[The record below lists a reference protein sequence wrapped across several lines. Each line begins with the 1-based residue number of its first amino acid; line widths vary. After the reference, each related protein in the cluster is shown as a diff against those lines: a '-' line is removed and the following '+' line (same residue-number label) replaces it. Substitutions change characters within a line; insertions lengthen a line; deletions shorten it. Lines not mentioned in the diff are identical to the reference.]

1 MRSRIARRFL
11 AATFGVL
18 VLAGCKDGW
27 NELFKPKPDPEPP
40 PRAADPV
47 DPLIRDTIGQHA
59 VVADTGGL
67 RVRGFSLV
75 IGLGENGS
83 SDCPVAIRE
92 YLVDQLN
99 RQVQAAGVRHS
110 DERPKFSADRLIDS
124 LDSAVV
130 QVVGIIPGGA
140 PKGTVFDVRVEAVP
154 GTQAR
159 SLEGGLLLPCELRI
173 FDVTA
178 SGQSM
183 TAGRVVARAGGPV
196 FVNPFIEAGGA
207 TTGDVRRGW
216 VLGGAASTEE
226 RMMRLVLGESSY
238 ALAGRIRDRLNDRFG
253 ARPPT
258 ADAQSKG
265 AVTLHTPAAYARRPE
280 RFALLAPNVFLD
292 ASPAF
297 GEARLR
303 ELLTRLSEPDAP
315 YEMIALQCEGVGRNA
330 VALLKPLYAHADPY
344 VSFYAARTGLR
355 LKDGAAVPVLA
366 QIAATR
372 QHPLRVE
379 AARELGESELQA
391 AALRLVPLLDNDD
404 QQVRIAAYEGLV
416 RARHPAIRSR
426 RIPCALDPEQVNV
439 TVDLVESSAAPLLYA
454 RRTREPRIAVFG
466 LRTPVNTPMFYSHP
480 TDIVTV
486 NAVDERG
493 DLTVFARERYG
504 RKLTDRVVVAPR
516 VVDLIA
522 ALVQLPSKD
531 EAGRLK
537 GVALSYSQTL
547 QVLHALCKEG
557 VIPAEFVL
565 EQVDL
570 ERLFGPD
577 TPLERPETDAEAKR
591 GTEDGD
597 TPLVP
602 PDSPPSDEKPEERP
616 EGG

>member
-1 MRSRIARRFL
+1 MRSRISRRL
-11 AATFGVL
+11 IAATLGL
-18 VLAGCKDGW
+18 TALTGCKDGW
-27 NELFKPKPDPEPP
+27 DELFKPKPAEESP
-40 PRAADPV
+40 PRPADPV
-47 DPLIRDTIGQHA
+47 DPLVVDTIGQYA

-83 SDCPVAIRE
+83 SGCPASIRE

-99 RQVQAAGVRHS
+99 RQVQAAGLRHD
-110 DERPKFSADRLIDS
+110 DERPRFSADRLIDS

-130 QVVGIIPGGA
+130 QVAGIVPGGA

-154 GTQAR
+154 GTQTR

-173 FDVTA
+173 FDITA
-178 SGQSM
+178 SGQNM
-183 TAGRVVARAGGPV
+183 LAGRIVGRAGGPV
-196 FVNPFIEAGGA
+196 FVNPFTGESGAPAGDLG
-207 TTGDVRRGW
+207 RGW

-226 RMMRLVLGESSY
+226 RTTRLVLNDTSY
-238 ALAGRIRDRLNDRFG
+238 TLAGRIRDRLNDRFG

-292 ASPAF
+292 SSPAF

-303 ELLTRLSEPDAP
+303 ALLTRLSEPNAP
-315 YEMIALQCEGVGRNA
+315 YELIALQCEAAGRGA
-330 VALLKPLYAHADPY
+330 VPLLKPQYAHSDPY

-355 LKDGAAVPVLA
+355 LKDGGAVAILA
-366 QIAATR
+366 QIAGNR

-379 AARELGESELQA
+379 AARELGDSDIQVA
-391 AALRLVPLLDNDD
+391 AQRLVPLLDNED

-416 RARHPAIRSR
+416 RARHPVIRSR

-439 TVDLVESSAAPLLYA
+439 TVDLVESSAPPMIYA

-466 LRTPVNTPMFYSHP
+466 LRTPVITPMFYSHP
-480 TDIVTV
+480 ADVVTV
-486 NAVDERG
+486 NAADERG

-504 RKLTDRVVVAPR
+504 RKLNDRVVVAPR

-522 ALVQLPSKD
+522 ALVQLPTKD
-531 EAGRLK
+531 EGGRMK

-547 QVLHALCKEG
+547 QVLQMLCKDG

-591 GTEDGD
+591 ASEGGD
-597 TPLVP
+597 APLVP
-602 PDSPPSDEKPEERP
+602 PDSEPPDENSARP

>member
-1 MRSRIARRFL
+1 
-11 AATFGVL
+11 
-18 VLAGCKDGW
+18 
-27 NELFKPKPDPEPP
+27 
-40 PRAADPV
+40 
-47 DPLIRDTIGQHA
+47 
-59 VVADTGGL
+59 
-67 RVRGFSLV
+67 
-75 IGLGENGS
+75 
-83 SDCPVAIRE
+83 
-92 YLVDQLN
+92 
-99 RQVQAAGVRHS
+99 
-110 DERPKFSADRLIDS
+110 
-124 LDSAVV
+124 V
-130 QVVGIIPGGA
+130 QVVGIVPGGA

-154 GTQAR
+154 GTQTR

-173 FDVTA
+173 FDITA
-178 SGQSM
+178 SGQNM
-183 TAGRVVARAGGPV
+183 LAGRIVGRAGGPV
-196 FVNPFIEAGGA
+196 FVNPFAGESGA
-207 TTGDVRRGW
+207 PAGDLGRGW

-226 RMMRLVLGESSY
+226 RTTRLVLNDTSY
-238 ALAGRIRDRLNDRFG
+238 TLAGRIRDRLNDRFG

-292 ASPAF
+292 SSPAF

-303 ELLTRLSEPDAP
+303 ALLTRLSEPNAP
-315 YEMIALQCEGVGRNA
+315 YELIALQCEAAGRGA
-330 VALLKPLYAHADPY
+330 VPLLKPQYAHSDPY
-344 VSFYAARTGLR
+344 VSFYTARTGLR
-355 LKDGAAVPVLA
+355 LKDGGAVAILA
-366 QIAATR
+366 QIAGNR

-379 AARELGESELQA
+379 AARELGDSDIQVA
-391 AALRLVPLLDNDD
+391 AQRLVPLLDNED

-416 RARHPAIRSR
+416 RARHPVIRSR

-439 TVDLVESSAAPLLYA
+439 TVDLVESSAPPMIYA

-480 TDIVTV
+480 ADVVTV
-486 NAVDERG
+486 NAADERG

-504 RKLTDRVVVAPR
+504 RKLNDRVVVAPR

-522 ALVQLPSKD
+522 ALVQLPTKD
-531 EAGRLK
+531 EGGRMK

-547 QVLHALCKEG
+547 QVLHTLCKDG

-570 ERLFGPD
+570 ERFFGPD

-591 GTEDGD
+591 ASEGGD
-597 TPLVP
+597 APLVP
-602 PDSPPSDEKPEERP
+602 PDSEPPDENSARP